1 MAASCNLVEFTNI
14 SEVLMAFI
22 KRAITLVIEAV
33 STFEPSIN
41 FYHITRQNSYLR
53 TLHCENLKSHVS
65 EVMATDWTTGRSRFD
80 PRQRRKYFSS
90 SLCSD

>member
-1 MAASCNLVEFTNI
+1 MAAFCDAAPCSLVEFTNI

-41 FYHITRQNSYLR
+41 FYHITRQNR
-53 TLHCENLKSHVS
+53 T
-65 EVMATDWTTGRSRFD
+65 
-80 PRQRRKYFSS
+80 
-90 SLCSD
+90 